1 LSSSV
6 SNSVEGLVGNTG
18 NAAGDIGAGAGD
30 AVGNLDARDA
40 LDIGTPVSSADGPLK
55 DIH

>member
-1 LSSSV
+1 MSTSV